1 MNEKLE
7 KYLQQLS
14 PELQQK
20 AKECKTQEELN
31 EFVADNDLELPD
43 EVLDMVAGGAGCNE
57 GTPYCMKH
65 KIPLR
70 VDSYAYRACV
80 GVDYYCTECKGYL
93 QRRNIEWRQEG

>member
-1 MNEKLE
+1 MDKKVMEFINSL
-7 KYLQQLS
+7 
-14 PELQQK
+14 PEEIREK

-57 GTPYCMKH
+57 GTPYCMIH